1 MINCD
6 PDPDSL
12 RFYRGRLLD
21 AGWSEPPPLCDALR
35 RSEGFRQLPK

>member
-1 MINCD
+1 MLNRD

-21 AGWSEPPPLCDALR
+21 AGWSEHPLCDALR
-35 RSEGFRQLPK
+35 RSEELRQLPK